1 MKTLDDT
8 VNLLSRLP
16 GIGKK
21 TASRMAFY
29 ILRSN
34 SDFAEALAESIKQ
47 LKSVVHF
54 CPECGSYTETDP
66 CPICSSPL
74 RDKSIICVVEQ
85 PQDVLTIEASQEFH
99 GLYHVLGGLIS
110 PLDGVGPD
118 ALTLDLLQKRVQQL
132 QTKELVIATNPTVEG
147 DTTALYIKKMFAGYP
162 LTVTKLATGIPF
174 GGDLEYAD
182 RITLAHSFRGRI
194 SL

>member
-1 MKTLDDT
+1 MKTLDET
-8 VNLLSRLP
+8 VALLSRLP

-29 ILRSN
+29 IMRSN
-34 SDFAEALAESIKQ
+34 PDFAEALAAAIRQ

-74 RDKSIICVVEQ
+74 RDRTIICVVEQ

-118 ALTLDLLQKRVQQL
+118 KLTLDLLQERVQRL
-132 QTKELVIATNPTVEG
+132 KIKELVMATNPTVEG
-147 DTTALYIKKMFAGYP
+147 DTTALYIKKMFTGYA